1 MIATYKGKN
10 YKYEIDG
17 TNTHLV
23 SRYKDKADD
32 SFYAITGPF
41 YKDVESIND
50 ENISDVFDVD
60 IFVYYRDEQHDIPN
74 LYKVEGYAL
83 DQGKEKILV
92 KSASKDLKGWEPSDD
107 GGSQKLINIE
117 DVVSGK
123 AVNNFKKFE
132 GTVFYTRDVVETY
145 LKNDHVIKSYK
156 AYLETLL

>member
-10 YKYEIDG
+10 YRYVIDG
-17 TNTHLV
+17 SDTHLV
-23 SRYKDKADD
+23 SCYKDKADD

-41 YKDVESIND
+41 YKDVESIED

-60 IFVYYRDEQHDIPN
+60 IFVYYRDEQHDIPT

-83 DQGKEKILV
+83 DRGKEKILI
-92 KSASKDLKGWEPSDD
+92 KSVPKDLEGWEPSED
-107 GGSQKLINIE
+107 GGSQKLISIE

-123 AVNNFKKFE
+123 AVYNYKKFE
-132 GTVFYTRDVVETY
+132 GTVFYTRYVVEKY
-145 LKNDHVIKSYK
+145 LKNDQVIECYK